1 MRQSDKWLL
10 AELHIH
16 VGNLTM
22 EGRNAITQWLLDTA
36 DIIGKKDC
44 KNDYNWNQPERKYR
58 LKVAR

>member
-1 MRQSDKWLL
+1 
-10 AELHIH
+10 LHIH
-16 VGNLTM
+16 VGNLTV

-36 DIIGKKDC
+36 DVIGKKDC